1 MVVVTQQEEDGMTK
15 AEVVKDLV
23 LSWPEL
29 FDHQEPELN
38 ACCLVMYVK
47 FNLTGQMWS
56 ISQAFVAEFR
66 YVKTYGIF

>member
-1 MVVVTQQEEDGMTK
+1 MVAVVTQQEEDGMTK

-29 FDHQEPELN
+29 FDHQKTELN

-47 FNLTGQMWS
+47 FNLRSAKSKEVRFET
-56 ISQAFVAEFR
+56 
-66 YVKTYGIF
+66 